1 MASLPSRAGFAAAG
15 AGREVSTLTHDQA
28 TSNSPARAEKDF
40 LPGPVLLLGAPGV
53 GKGTQAQI
61 LMAEFGIPQ
70 ISTGDILRDHI
81 RRGTELGKTAKTLM
95 DQGQLVPDDL
105 VNDMVADRLS
115 QPDIEKG
122 YILDGF
128 PRTLR
133 QAEWLDA
140 YLAGAQLL
148 AGHAGEQDF
157 DHAATL
163 PIVAV
168 AIKVDEAELLKRI
181 TGRRICSSCKHIYNI
196 YFHPP
201 KVEGVCDLDGGPL
214 THRSDDT
221 EEAFAERMKA
231 YAALTEPVITH
242 YRGAGQGGDSR
253 FREVDGSQSMEQV
266 ETSIVAALKEL
277 RERFPAA
284 GR

>member
-1 MASLPSRAGFAAAG
+1 
-15 AGREVSTLTHDQA
+15 VSTLTHEQTA
-28 TSNSPARAEKDF
+28 TNRHESPARAESHF

-81 RRGTELGKTAKTLM
+81 RRGTELGQTAKGLM

-105 VNDMVADRLS
+105 VNDMVADRLA
-115 QPDIEKG
+115 QPDIHQG

-128 PRTLR
+128 PRTLA
-133 QAEWLDA
+133 QATWLDA
-140 YLAGAQLL
+140 QLTKDPESAPL
-148 AGHAGEQDF
+148 
-157 DHAATL
+157 
-163 PIVAV
+163 IAV

-181 TGRRICSSCKHIYNI
+181 TGRRICSTCKHIYNI

-201 KVEGVCDLDGGPL
+201 KVEGVCDLDGSPL

-231 YAALTEPVITH
+231 YAALTEPVIAH
-242 YRGAGQGGDSR
+242 YRGADSGGGVRHDSR

-266 ETSIVAALKEL
+266 EASIVAALKEL
-277 RERFPAA
+277 RERFPVA

>member
-1 MASLPSRAGFAAAG
+1 
-15 AGREVSTLTHDQA
+15 
-28 TSNSPARAEKDF
+28 
-40 LPGPVLLLGAPGV
+40 LGAPGV

-81 RRGTELGKTAKTLM
+81 QRGTELGRTAKTLM

-115 QPDIEKG
+115 QPDVHHG

-128 PRTLR
+128 PRTLA
-133 QAEWLDA
+133 QATWLDA
-140 YLAGAQLL
+140 QLAKDPESAPL
-148 AGHAGEQDF
+148 
-157 DHAATL
+157 
-163 PIVAV
+163 IAV

-181 TGRRICSSCKHIYNI
+181 TGRRICSACKHIYNI

-201 KVEGVCDLDGGPL
+201 KVEGVCDFDGSPL

-231 YAALTEPVITH
+231 YAALTEPVIAH
-242 YRGAGQGGDSR
+242 YRGADSGGGVSHDSR

-266 ETSIVAALKEL
+266 EASIIAALKEL
-277 RERFPAA
+277 RERFPVA

>member
-1 MASLPSRAGFAAAG
+1 MMASLRSPAGFVAAG
-15 AGREVSTLTHDQA
+15 AGREVSTLTHDHA
-28 TSNSPARAEKDF
+28 TSNSPARAENAF

-81 RRGTELGKTAKTLM
+81 RRGTPLGQTAKTLM

-115 QPDIEKG
+115 QPDIHSG

-128 PRTLR
+128 PRTLA
-133 QAEWLDA
+133 QATWLDA
-140 YLAGAQLL
+140 QLAKDPESAPL
-148 AGHAGEQDF
+148 
-157 DHAATL
+157 
-163 PIVAV
+163 IAV

-181 TGRRICSSCKHIYNI
+181 TGRRICSACKHIYNI

-201 KVEGVCDLDGGPL
+201 KVEGVCDLDGSPMQ
-214 THRSDDT
+214 HRSDDT

-231 YAALTEPVITH
+231 YAALTEPVIAH
-242 YRGAGQGGDSR
+242 YRGAGVGTDSR

-266 ETSIVAALKEL
+266 ETSIVAALKGL
-277 RERFPAA
+277 RERFPVA
-284 GR
+284 GADR

>member
-1 MASLPSRAGFAAAG
+1 MASLRSRAGFAAAG
-15 AGREVSTLTHDQA
+15 AGREVPTLTNDQIA
-28 TSNSPARAEKDF
+28 TNKENPARAEKAF

-115 QPDIEKG
+115 QPDIHNG

-128 PRTLR
+128 PRTLA
-133 QAEWLDA
+133 QATWLDA
-140 YLAGAQLL
+140 ELAKDPESAPL
-148 AGHAGEQDF
+148 
-157 DHAATL
+157 
-163 PIVAV
+163 IAV
-168 AIKVDEAELLKRI
+168 AIQVDEAELLKRI
-181 TGRRICSSCKHIYNI
+181 TGRRICSTCKHIYNI
-196 YFHPP
+196 YFHAP
-201 KVEGVCDLDGGPL
+201 KIEGVCDLDGGPL
-214 THRSDDT
+214 LHRSDDT

-231 YAALTEPVITH
+231 YAALTEPVIAH
-242 YRGAGQGGDSR
+242 YRGAGLGAGQGADSR

-266 ETSIVAALKEL
+266 EASIIAALREL
-277 RERFPAA
+277 RERFPD
-284 GR
+284 GS